1 MFRALA
7 KFMFFKIIRW
17 KVVGSFDPQIKKYI
31 IIVGP
36 HTSNWDFLIGVLARS
51 IFQIDAAK
59 FLGKS
64 ALFKW
69 PYGFIFRA
77 LGGHPVDRSK
87 NNSLV
92 DAVVAIFNSKDRFA
106 VALAPEGTRSKVA
119 SLKTGFYHIAVK
131 ANIPIYKVGFDY
143 ARKTVVIDTPFYPT
157 GDLDK
162 GMVSIISFYKNIKG
176 KNPELGI

>member
-7 KFMFFKIIRW
+7 KFIFFKIIRW
-17 KVVGSFDPQIKKYI
+17 EIEGSFDPQIKKYV

-36 HTSNWDFLIGVLARS
+36 HTSNWDFLIGILARS
-51 IFQIDAAK
+51 IFQIDDAK
-59 FLGKS
+59 FLGKK

-77 LGGHPVDRSK
+77 LGGHPVDRTK
-87 NNSLV
+87 NNNLV
-92 DAVVAIFNSKDRFA
+92 DAVVDIFNSKERFA
-106 VALAPEGTRSKVA
+106 VALAPEGTRSKVT

-143 ARKTVVIDTPFYPT
+143 TRKTAVIDAAFYPA

-162 GMVSIISFYKNIKG
+162 DMVSIISFYKKIKG
-176 KNPELGI
+176 KNPKLGI